1 MNISI
6 RRASLD
12 NVTGIAKL
20 FNSYRI
26 FYKQKSDPDLALQ
39 FLTDR
44 LNAAESVI
52 FFAED
57 ESGNYLGFTQLF
69 ATFSSVSAERMWILN
84 DLYVESAARGQGVGT
99 LLMNAAKDHSIQT
112 GAKGLTLGTATDNTT
127 AQSLYET
134 LGYERETEFYSY
146 FLATPTKTD

>member
-12 NVTGIAKL
+12 NVAGVAKL
-20 FNSYRI
+20 FDAYRV

-44 LNAAESVI
+44 LGNAESVI

-84 DLYVESAARGQGVGT
+84 DLYVDSAARGHGVGT
-99 LLMNAAKDHSIQT
+99 RLMNAARDHSIES
-112 GAKGLTLGTATDNTT
+112 GAKGLTLSTATDNTT

-134 LGYERETEFYSY
+134 LGYERDTEFYSY
-146 FLATPTKTD
+146 YLATPAQAD

>member
-12 NVTGIAKL
+12 HVAGIAKL
-20 FNSYRI
+20 FDAYRV
-26 FYKQKSDPDLALQ
+26 FYRQKSDPELARK

-44 LNAAESVI
+44 LSANESVI
-52 FFAED
+52 YFAED

-69 ATFSSVSAERMWILN
+69 ATFSSVSAEPMWILN
-84 DLYVESAARGQGVGT
+84 DLYVDRAARGHGVGT
-99 LLMNAAKDHSIQT
+99 QLMNAARDYSIET
-112 GAKGLTLGTATDNTT
+112 GAKGLTLSTATDNTT

-134 LGYERETEFYSY
+134 LGYERDTEYYSY
-146 FLATPTKTD
+146 YLATPPRAD